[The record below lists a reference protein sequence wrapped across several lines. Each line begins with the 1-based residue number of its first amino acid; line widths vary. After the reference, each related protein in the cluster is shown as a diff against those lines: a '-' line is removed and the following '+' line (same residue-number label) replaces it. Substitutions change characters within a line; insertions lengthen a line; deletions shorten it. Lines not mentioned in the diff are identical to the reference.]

1 MYNVEIRR
9 PNSDHIDELYLFF
22 RIVITNTYKNE
33 GLSQLLDDIENEIN
47 TKKQYLKNDFDSNGE
62 SRYFLLA
69 IDTSNDKI
77 IGTIEIGPASTL
89 INSCTGGVLKDLYE
103 IGTVFVLTE
112 YQRKG
117 IGSLL
122 LNTMF
127 LTLLGK
133 GIKEFCLDS
142 GYKNAQK
149 IWKKKFGEPS
159 YVLKDYWGASIDHMI
174 WKKSLHDIPIIFKL
188 RNEICN

>member
-9 PNSDHIDELYLFF
+9 PNSDDLEELHLLF

-47 TKKQYLKNDFDSNGE
+47 MKKQYLKNDFDSNGE
-62 SRYFLLA
+62 KRYFLLA
-69 IDTSNDKI
+69 IDTNNDKI
-77 IGTIEIGPASTL
+77 IGTIEVGRASTL
-89 INSCTGGVLKDLYE
+89 INSCTGGVFKELYE
-103 IGTVFVLTE
+103 IGTVFILPE

-127 LTLLGK
+127 LTLLSR
-133 GIKEFCLDS
+133 GITEYCLDS
-142 GYKNAQK
+142 GYKNAQS
-149 IWKKKFGEPS
+149 IWTKKFGKPS
-159 YVLKDYWGASIDHMI
+159 YILKDYWGDSNDHMI
-174 WKKSLHDIPIIFKL
+174 WNKSLHDTPIIFEL
-188 RNEICN
+188 